1 MIHNL
6 ISMKHSTKNYCFGDH
21 IIFRFIFN
29 YFGKFPALAI
39 KAVPG
44 NLVDSGQNTPNFEFK
59 LIRLYRSSW
68 CQPFFPK
75 PCTGYTLK
83 FIKTMLSIYNI
94 FSMHNNITNFGI

>member
-39 KAVPG
+39 K
-44 NLVDSGQNTPNFEFK
+44 
-59 LIRLYRSSW
+59 
-68 CQPFFPK
+68 
-75 PCTGYTLK
+75 